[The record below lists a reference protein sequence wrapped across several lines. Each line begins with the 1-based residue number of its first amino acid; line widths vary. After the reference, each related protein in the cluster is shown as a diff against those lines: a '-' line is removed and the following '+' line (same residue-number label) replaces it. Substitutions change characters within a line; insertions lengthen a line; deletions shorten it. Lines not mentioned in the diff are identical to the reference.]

1 MSDRNTA
8 DNWRLEESGDTTSRW
23 KLEETEQNQISQ
35 WELQEE
41 YSEEAG
47 WQPVNYT
54 REPQRQSGSWV
65 LPSLVGLALIAVV
78 AYGAWIG
85 ITRLQPN
92 MIGQILG
99 QGDLFT
105 PVPTVANSVA
115 ATTPDS
121 TAATAAPVTVIPP
134 TVIAEPTIPPTEAPT
149 VAPTPVQV
157 EERFVTISAQYGVN
171 ARPNPSTEG
180 DALQILEQGGEYLVV
195 DSTAEWLQVAL
206 PTGKLA
212 WISSDPQYVT
222 VRSETMDVTR
232 ANQFR
237 KQVDAPLLEGGAM
250 ADLPPATT
258 SITATTTPIADAPV
272 PTVGA
277 TQIATGGAPITGTVN
292 ITAGL
297 NARGTPDT
305 NGALISLLPS
315 QTLLTLTGRT
325 ADNEWLRT
333 TLSETITA
341 WVFADFIEV
350 GGDINAIP
358 VVDGAEI
365 GTTEPVTTTATT
377 IEPTPAVAET
387 PAATLTE
394 ATASVN
400 TLLGAAIRA
409 APAATADALGTAVY
423 ENVLTVTGRS
433 ADDLWLQVDMAG
445 TAGWVLVSAVDLSVD
460 LESLPVV
467 NP

>member
-1 MSDRNTA
+1 MSDRNTT
-8 DNWRLEESGDTTSRW
+8 DNWRLEESGDTKSRW

-47 WQPVNYT
+47 WQPVDYM

-92 MIGQILG
+92 MIGQLLG
-99 QGDLFT
+99 QGALLT
-105 PVPTVANSVA
+105 PVPTVAGA
-115 ATTPDS
+115 AAAVTPDQPVP
-121 TAATAAPVTVIPP
+121 TEAPITVIPP
-134 TVIAEPTIPPTEAPT
+134 TVIAEPTLPPTEVPT
-149 VAPTPVQV
+149 VAPAPAQV
-157 EERFVTISAQYGVN
+157 EERFVTITAQYGVN

-180 DALQILEQGGEYLVV
+180 DAIQVLEQNGEYLVL

-206 PTGKLA
+206 PTTQLA
-212 WISSDPQYVT
+212 WISSDPQFVT
-222 VRSETMDVTR
+222 VRAEMMDVTR

-237 KQVDAPLLEGGAM
+237 AQVGAPLLEGGAT
-250 ADLPPATT
+250 AALPPATT
-258 SITATTTPIADAPV
+258 AITATATPIADAPPA
-272 PTVGA
+272 PTVEA
-277 TQIATGGAPITGTVN
+277 TQIATDGAPISGTVN

-305 NGALISLLPS
+305 AGELIALLPN
-315 QTLLTLTGRT
+315 QTVLTLTGRT
-325 ADNEWLRT
+325 ANNEWLRT
-333 TLSETITA
+333 TLSETTTA
-341 WVFADFIEV
+341 WVFADFIEI

-358 VVDGAEI
+358 LIEVAGISATDA
-365 GTTEPVTTTATT
+365 VTTTATT
-377 IEPTPAVAET
+377 IEPTAVPSAS
-387 PAATLTE
+387 E

-400 TLLGAAIRA
+400 TLLGAAVRA
-409 APAATADALGTAVY
+409 APASTADALDTAIY
-423 ENVLTVTGRS
+423 ENVLIVTGRS
-433 ADDLWLQVDMAG
+433 ADNLWLQIDMAESQ
-445 TAGWVLVSAVDLSVD
+445 GWVLVSAVDLSVD
-460 LESLPVV
+460 LASLPVV